1 MSGGFFCRPFSFQFL
16 IAMRQHKFT
25 LEEHEFRDAKIAAL
39 LAQFN
44 TPELA

>member
-25 LEEHEFRDAKIAAL
+25 LEEHELSDAEIAAS
-39 LAQFN
+39 LAQLD
-44 TPELA
+44 TPVPA

>member
-16 IAMRQHKFT
+16 IAMRQHK
-25 LEEHEFRDAKIAAL
+25 LEKHEFRDAKIAAL